1 MALFI
6 DRIEA
11 CVTNDVQAGVMVQN
25 RMTSI
30 SDIFN
35 SCVAF
40 CPGSSPKFEGGPF
53 ELIKK
58 LYNPTIME
66 KQIDF

>member
-11 CVTNDVQAGVMVQN
+11 CVTYDVQAEEQERRLFIEN
-25 RMTSI
+25 
-30 SDIFN
+30 FN

-40 CPGSSPKFEGGPF
+40 CLIIDRGPKFYGGLF
-53 ELIKK
+53 ELIRNFHQKFERK
-58 LYNPTIME
+58 
-66 KQIDF
+66 